1 MLTYVVKTKGDNSI
15 IAFFLQG
22 GYNRFDDYYYGR
34 YRDIRYPDRVHVLH
48 HCVIFKLD
56 IFVNR
61 KQNYC
66 SSGALHVAP
75 ASY

>member
-48 HCVIFKLD
+48 HLLAYNMQSAYSLD
-56 IFVNR
+56 NHLSHNHTPI
-61 KQNYC
+61 
-66 SSGALHVAP
+66 
-75 ASY
+75 